1 MPTNQISKK
10 ITNLAMENKTI
21 YQSPVCDVAMIRI
34 EHGFAVSGTIET
46 GKSGG
51 ALGAP
56 QSSDDFDY

>member
-1 MPTNQISKK
+1 MG
-10 ITNLAMENKTI
+10 NKTI

-34 EHGFAVSGTIET
+34 EQGFAVSGTIET
-46 GKSGG
+46 GKNGG

>member
-1 MPTNQISKK
+1 
-10 ITNLAMENKTI
+10 MENKTI

-56 QSSDDFDY
+56 QSYDDFDY

>member
-1 MPTNQISKK
+1 
-10 ITNLAMENKTI
+10 MENKTI

-34 EHGFAVSGTIET
+34 EQGFAVSGAIET
-46 GKSGG
+46 GKGGG